1 MSRTPARVDLL
12 VHSAAQVVTCASP
25 GGPRRGKA
33 MDNAGVMADGA
44 VAIKAGRIVAVG
56 TSEELLSRYVAEEE
70 LDATGCVVCP
80 GFVDPHTHVVYAGDR
95 VDEFERRIRGETYQQ
110 IAAAGGGI
118 LSTVRATRA
127 AAVPSIVDQ
136 SLARLDEMLQFGT
149 TMVEVKTGYGLDA
162 ASEMKL
168 LRAIDRLDRT
178 GPYELVPT
186 FMAAHT
192 VPPEFAGR
200 ADAYVELVVDEL
212 LPAAVAW
219 HEASGFKDDGRPMFI
234 DVFCE
239 QHAFSVDQA
248 RRVLEAGRAAGLP
261 LKAHVDQFSEL
272 GGLALALELGAVSV
286 DHLDVTGADG
296 IRALAT
302 SSAIGVVIPTASF
315 NLGGAR
321 YANARA
327 MIDAGAAIA
336 LTTDINPGSSPCPS
350 LPLAMAIACRY
361 QKLTPAEALV
371 AGTINAAHAIGMGD
385 RVGSLEAGKQADL
398 LMLDAPDYRHLAYQF
413 GGNLVAKVVK
423 KGTIAV

>member
-1 MSRTPARVDLL
+1 MTKVDLL

-25 GGPRRGKA
+25 EGPRRGKA
-33 MDNAGVMADGA
+33 MDDAGVVADGA

-56 TSEELLSRYVAEEE
+56 ASEELLARYVAEEE

-80 GFVDPHTHVVYAGDR
+80 GFVDPHTHVVFAGDR

-127 AAVPSIVDQ
+127 AAVPSLVDQ
-136 SLARLDEMLQFGT
+136 ALARLDEMLNFGT
-149 TMVEVKTGYGLDA
+149 TTVEAKTGYGLDA

-178 GPYELVPT
+178 GPFELVPT
-186 FMAAHT
+186 FMAAHA

-200 ADAYVELVVDEL
+200 ADAYVELVVHEL
-212 LPAAVAW
+212 LPAAAAW
-219 HEASGFKDDGRPMFI
+219 HEASGFKDDGRPLFV

-239 QHAFSVDQA
+239 QHAFTVEQA

-261 LKAHVDQFSEL
+261 LKAHVDQFGEL

-286 DHLDVTGADG
+286 DHLDVTGEAG
-296 IRALAT
+296 IRALAA
-302 SSAIGVVIPTASF
+302 SGAVGVVIPTASF

-327 MIDAGAAIA
+327 MIDAGAALA

-350 LPLAMAIACRY
+350 MPLAMAIACRY

-371 AGTINAAHAIGMGD
+371 AGTINAAHAIGMGG

-398 LMLDAPDYRHLAYQF
+398 LMLDAPDFRHLAYQF

-423 KGTIAV
+423 KGSIVV

>member
-1 MSRTPARVDLL
+1 MSKPVRVDLL
-12 VHSAAQVVTCASP
+12 VHSAAQLATCASAD
-25 GGPRRGKA
+25 GPRRGKA
-33 MDNAGVMADGA
+33 MDDAGVVLDGA
-44 VAIKAGRIVAVG
+44 VAIHDGRILAVG
-56 TSEELLSRYVAEEE
+56 PSEELLARYVAEEE

-80 GFVDPHTHVVYAGDR
+80 GFVDPHTHVAYAGDR
-95 VDEFERRIRGETYQQ
+95 VDDFERRIRGETYQQ
-110 IAAAGGGI
+110 VAAGGGGI

-136 SLARLDEMLQFGT
+136 SLGRLDEMLHFGT
-149 TMVEVKTGYGLDA
+149 TTVEAKTGYGLDA
-162 ASEMKL
+162 ATEMKL

-178 GPYELVPT
+178 GPFELVPT

-200 ADAYVELVVDEL
+200 AGAYVDLVVEEL
-212 LPAAVAW
+212 LPAALAW
-219 HEASGFKDDGRPMFI
+219 HEASGFKADGRPMFV

-239 QHAFSVDQA
+239 QHAFDLAQS
-248 RRVLEAGRAAGLP
+248 RRVLEAARAAGLP

-272 GGLALALELGAVSV
+272 GGLALALELGATSV

-296 IRALAT
+296 IRALAA
-302 SSAIGVVIPTASF
+302 SGAIGVVIPTASF

-321 YANARA
+321 YADARA
-327 MIDAGAAIA
+327 MIDAGAALA

-371 AGTINAAHAIGMGD
+371 AATINAAHAIGVGE

-398 LMLDAPDYRHLAYQF
+398 LMLDCADYRHVAYQF

-423 KGTIAV
+423 KCTIVV

>member
-1 MSRTPARVDLL
+1 MSRAPVRVDLL
-12 VHSAAQVVTCASP
+12 VHSAAQVATCASP

-33 MDNAGVMADGA
+33 MDDAGVVADGA
-44 VAIKAGRIVAVG
+44 VAIKDGRIVAVG
-56 TSEELLSRYVAEEE
+56 ASEDLLPRYVAEEE

-80 GFVDPHTHVVYAGDR
+80 GFVDPHTHAVFAGDR
-95 VDEFERRIRGETYQQ
+95 ADEFERRIRGETYQQ

-149 TMVEVKTGYGLDA
+149 TAVEVKTGYGLDA

-178 GPYELVPT
+178 GPFELVPT

-200 ADAYVELVVDEL
+200 ADAYVELIVDEL

-219 HEASGFKDDGRPMFI
+219 HEASGFKADGRPMFV

-261 LKAHVDQFSEL
+261 LKAHVDQFTEL
-272 GGLALALELGAVSV
+272 GGLALALELGATSV

-296 IRALAT
+296 IRALAA
-302 SSAIGVVIPTASF
+302 SNAVGVVIPTASF

-327 MIDAGAAIA
+327 MIDAGAAVA

-371 AGTINAAHAIGMGD
+371 AGTLNAAHAIGLGD
-385 RVGSLEAGKQADL
+385 RVGSLEPGKQADL

>member
-1 MSRTPARVDLL
+1 VKPQTVDLL
-12 VHSAAQVVTCASP
+12 VHSAAQLVTCAAP
-25 GGPRRGKA
+25 DGPRRGRA
-33 MDNAGVMADGA
+33 MDDAGVVLDGA
-44 VAIKAGRIVAVG
+44 VAIKDGRIVAAG
-56 TSEELLSRYVAEEE
+56 PSEDLLARYVAEEE

-95 VDEFERRIRGETYQQ
+95 VGDFERRLRGESYQQ

-127 AAVPSIVDQ
+127 AAVPSLVDE

-149 TMVEVKTGYGLDA
+149 TTVEVKTGYGLDA

-168 LRAIDRLDRT
+168 LRAIDRLDRA
-178 GPYELVPT
+178 GPFELVPT

-200 ADAYVELVVDEL
+200 ADAYVELIVEEL
-212 LPAAVAW
+212 LPAAAAW
-219 HEASGFKDDGRPMFI
+219 HEASGFKADGRPMFV

-239 QHAFSVDQA
+239 QHAFDLAQA

-272 GGLALALELGAVSV
+272 GGLALALELGATSV

-296 IRALAT
+296 IRALAA
-302 SSAIGVVIPTASF
+302 SGAVGVVIPTASF
-315 NLGGAR
+315 NLGGAH

-327 MIDAGAAIA
+327 MIDAGAALA

-361 QKLTPAEALV
+361 QRLTPAEALV
-371 AGTINAAHAIGMGD
+371 AGTINAAYAIGLGH
-385 RVGSLEAGKQADL
+385 RVGSLEVGKQADL
-398 LMLDAPDYRHLAYQF
+398 LMLDAADFRHLAYQF

-423 KGTIAV
+423 KGTIAI

>member
-1 MSRTPARVDLL
+1 MSRAPARVDLL
-12 VHSAAQVVTCASP
+12 VHSAAQLVTCASP
-25 GGPRRGKA
+25 GGPRRGAA
-33 MDNAGVMADGA
+33 MDDVGVMADGA
-44 VAIKAGRIVAVG
+44 VAIKDGRIVAVG
-56 TSEELLSRYVAEEE
+56 PSEDLLARYVAEEE

-110 IAAAGGGI
+110 IAASGGGI

-136 SLARLDEMLQFGT
+136 SLARLDEMLSFGT
-149 TMVEVKTGYGLDA
+149 TTVEAKTGYGLDA
-162 ASEMKL
+162 AAEMKL

-178 GPYELVPT
+178 GPFELVPT

-200 ADAYVELVVDEL
+200 GDAYVELVVEEL
-212 LPAAVAW
+212 LPAALAW
-219 HEASGFKDDGRPMFI
+219 YEASGFKADGRPMFV

-239 QHAFSVDQA
+239 HHAFSLAQA
-248 RRVLEAGRAAGLP
+248 RRVLEAGRDAGLA
-261 LKAHVDQFSEL
+261 LKAHVDQFTEL
-272 GGLALALELGAVSV
+272 GGLGLALELGATSV

-296 IRALAT
+296 VRALAA
-302 SSAIGVVIPTASF
+302 SAAVGVVIPTASF

-321 YANARA
+321 YADARS

-371 AGTINAAHAIGMGD
+371 AGTINAAHAIGVGD
-385 RVGSLEAGKQADL
+385 RVGSLEPGKQADL
-398 LMLDAPDYRHLAYQF
+398 LMLDAPDFRHLATHF
-413 GGNLVAKVVK
+413 GGNPVAKVVK
-423 KGTIAV
+423 KGTIAL

>member
-1 MSRTPARVDLL
+1 MSRAPARVDLL
-12 VHSAAQVVTCASP
+12 VHSAAQLVTCASP
-25 GGPRRGKA
+25 GGPRRGAA
-33 MDNAGVMADGA
+33 MDDVGVMADGA
-44 VAIKAGRIVAVG
+44 VAIKDGRIVAVG
-56 TSEELLSRYVAEEE
+56 PSEDLLARYVAEEE

-110 IAAAGGGI
+110 IAASGGGI

-136 SLARLDEMLQFGT
+136 SLARLDEMLSFGT
-149 TMVEVKTGYGLDA
+149 TTVEAKTGYGLDA
-162 ASEMKL
+162 AAEMKL

-178 GPYELVPT
+178 GPFELVPT

-200 ADAYVELVVDEL
+200 GDAYVELVVEEL
-212 LPAAVAW
+212 LPAALAW
-219 HEASGFKDDGRPMFI
+219 YEASGFKADGRPMFV

-239 QHAFSVDQA
+239 HHAFSLAQA
-248 RRVLEAGRAAGLP
+248 RRVLEAGRDAGLA
-261 LKAHVDQFSEL
+261 LKAHVDQFTEL
-272 GGLALALELGAVSV
+272 GGLGLALELGATSV

-296 IRALAT
+296 VRALAA
-302 SSAIGVVIPTASF
+302 SAAVGIVIPTASF

-321 YANARA
+321 YADARS

-371 AGTINAAHAIGMGD
+371 AGTINAAHAIGVGD
-385 RVGSLEAGKQADL
+385 RVGSLEPGKQADL
-398 LMLDAPDYRHLAYQF
+398 LMLDAPDFRHLATHF
-413 GGNLVAKVVK
+413 GGNPVAKVVK
-423 KGTIAV
+423 KGTIAL

>member
-1 MSRTPARVDLL
+1 MSRAPARVDLL
-12 VHSAAQVVTCASP
+12 VHSAAQLATCASP

-33 MDNAGVMADGA
+33 MDDAGVAADGA
-44 VAIKAGRIVAVG
+44 VAIRDGRIVAVG
-56 TSEELLSRYVAEEE
+56 SSEDLLARYVAEEE

-136 SLARLDEMLQFGT
+136 SLARLDEMLSFGT
-149 TMVEVKTGYGLDA
+149 TTVEAKTGYGLDA

-168 LRAIDRLDRT
+168 LRAIDRLDRS
-178 GPYELVPT
+178 GPFELVPT
-186 FMAAHT
+186 FMAAHA

-200 ADAYVELVVDEL
+200 ADAYVELVVEEL
-212 LPAAVAW
+212 LPAALAW
-219 HEASGFKDDGRPMFI
+219 YEASGFKADGRPMFV

-239 QHAFSVDQA
+239 HHAFSLTQA
-248 RRVLEAGRAAGLP
+248 RRVLEAGRDAGLA
-261 LKAHVDQFSEL
+261 LKAHVDQFTEL
-272 GGLALALELGAVSV
+272 GGLGLALELGAVSV
-286 DHLDVTGADG
+286 DHLDVTGAAG
-296 IRALAT
+296 ITALAA

-315 NLGGAR
+315 NLGSAR
-321 YANARA
+321 YAGARA
-327 MIDAGAAIA
+327 MIDAGAALA

-371 AGTINAAHAIGMGD
+371 AGTINAAHAIGVGD
-385 RVGSLEAGKQADL
+385 RVGSLEPGKQADL
-398 LMLDAPDYRHLAYQF
+398 LMLDAPDFRHLACHF

-423 KGTIAV
+423 KGTIAI